1 MNAHIEKLMELKGVE
16 KLPSVLMTAAE
27 CAPFAKT
34 GGLADVVGTLSRTL
48 HDFGFD
54 VRIMLPFHRVIKDSL
69 KQNLSHVASFSIDL
83 GWRAQYVG
91 LELCYWEGLPVYFLD
106 NEYYFGHSIYRGG
119 TFEGE
124 QYAYFSRAVL
134 EALPIIGFEPDII
147 HVNDWHTAMIPT
159 LIKTQHQL
167 QPLGKAKTV
176 LSLHNIGYQGRFDF
190 GLVADMLGIDSSL
203 NSPDYLEFHGG
214 VNFLKGGMVFA
225 DKLVT
230 VSPSYAEEIKTP
242 YYGEGLN
249 GVLEKRGDDLVGI
262 INGINTDAYNPATD
276 NSIAQPY
283 AIGTLEDK
291 QINKQA
297 LIDEMAIRIHADTPI
312 IGVVSRLT
320 PQKGVDLILHVFEE
334 IIAEDVGFVLIGT
347 GDADYE
353 DFFREAEQRHGDRVR
368 SIIKFDEA
376 IAHRLY
382 AGSDFLLMPS
392 RFEPC
397 GLSQMIALRYGTLPI
412 VRETGGLKDTV
423 ASYNEY
429 MGEGN
434 GFSFANYNAHDMLEA
449 IRYALSVYKD
459 KAKYTALQKNAMAQD
474 LGFKQSALRYAE
486 LYLNMQMAGA
496 QSEEIN

>member
-1 MNAHIEKLMELKGVE
+1 MNAHIEKLMELQEVK

-54 VRIMLPFHRVIKDSL
+54 VRIMLPYHRVIKDTLEVS
-69 KQNLSHVASFSIDL
+69 LSHVASFSVDL

-91 LELCYWEGLPVYFLD
+91 IELYDWEGLPVYFLD

-134 EALPIIGFEPDII
+134 EALPIIGFEPDIV
-147 HVNDWHTAMIPT
+147 HANDWHTAMVPT
-159 LIKTQHQL
+159 LLKTQYQS
-167 QPLGKAKTV
+167 QPLGSAKTV

-190 GLVADMLGIDSSL
+190 GLVADMLGIDYSF
-203 NSPDYLEFHGG
+203 NTPEYLEYHGG
-214 VNFLKGGMVFA
+214 VNFLKGGMIFS

-230 VSPSYAEEIKTP
+230 VSPTYAEEITTP
-242 YYGEGLN
+242 YFGEGLD
-249 GVLEKRGDDLVGI
+249 GVLENRREDLVGI
-262 INGINTDAYNPATD
+262 LNGIDTDTYNPATD
-276 NSIAQPY
+276 DSIAQPY
-283 AIGTLEDK
+283 AKGTLADK
-291 QINKQA
+291 QKNKKA
-297 LIDEMAIRIHADTPI
+297 LIDEMAMRIHADTPI

-320 PQKGVDLILHVFEE
+320 PQKGMDLIVRVFEE

-353 DFFREAEQRHGDRVR
+353 NFFRDAEQRHHDRVR
-368 SIIKFDEA
+368 GIIKFDEA
-376 IAHRLY
+376 LAHRIY
-382 AGSDFLLMPS
+382 AGCDFFLMPS

-412 VRETGGLKDTV
+412 VRETGGLKDSV
-423 ASYNEY
+423 MSYNEY
-429 MGEGN
+429 TGEGN
-434 GFSFANYNAHDMLEA
+434 GFSFADYNAHDMLET
-449 IRYALSVYKD
+449 IRHALSVYQD
-459 KAKYTALQKNAMAQD
+459 KAKFSAIQKSAMMQD
-474 LGFKQSALRYAE
+474 LSFKQSALKYAR
-486 LYLNMQMAGA
+486 LYLEMSGPKT
-496 QSEEIN
+496 EEIN